1 MATTAIIAEILVTGL
16 QATVWLTFASLSATG
31 LNWITGETAVQ
42 MQDWAGL
49 ITVFVLGFAYT
60 LGIIVDRVADSLLHP
75 IDKRFRPKRFG
86 SKLPSVANA
95 RLEVMSKN
103 EELTRFLDF
112 VRSRMRLARATCLNL
127 ILITLTAAVL
137 LATQTSAGYLQ
148 IMGAVAGGLT
158 LFSLSAFAWRRISQ
172 TYYKRLEQAYK
183 IVLQQQRDSGEA
195 VT

>member
-1 MATTAIIAEILVTGL
+1 L
-16 QATVWLTFASLSATG
+16 
-31 LNWITGETAVQ
+31 
-42 MQDWAGL
+42 QDWAGL

-148 IMGAVAGGLT
+148 IMGAVAGGLI

>member
-16 QATVWLTFASLSATG
+16 QATVWLAFASLSATG
-31 LNWITGETAVQ
+31 LNWITEETVIQ
-42 MQDWAGL
+42 LQDWAGL

-137 LATQTSAGYLQ
+137 LATQTSAGYLE
-148 IMGAVAGGLT
+148 IMGAVAGGLI